1 MLRLTTWINTFGI
14 QKVYIIWIWSKT
26 VTTLGSRNS
35 PCFFPSFLQLFIC
48 SSFINIFFCDHK
60 GYDFGFF
67 TSCCLPGFIPLMKS
81 LCWCYCISFFHVQG
95 GISCFSF
102 QCSIHTI
109 HCSFSMTSSRK
120 HPFSIIIE
128 VFFMVKHV
136 WQLLAIFELTCAA
149 ISHKNGLIQLWIKLL
164 QGALNLLISCVNC
177 FSFVVKTV
185 RQFLWGALSEEK
197 EWLIG
202 LQNISFRDLAI
213 FWENEF
219 FLKNFNFWH
228 HIWGKG
234 VKIRL
239 FYAWSFF
246 HQLHRFGDRKK
257 KSHFQAPFQLF
268 FCINQLPTWENDDFW
283 QKKMSDYFFRFSKC
297 SLWSLKILCLTF
309 NYQLISWCF
318 GVCPIFLAICP
329 VNLRYSGPKSAEKW
343 PFPQQNKIQKKIL
356 AKFLIF
362 FRGPKGAPFDQFRCS
377 QWS

>member
-1 MLRLTTWINTFGI
+1 MNLR
-14 QKVYIIWIWSKT
+14 
-26 VTTLGSRNS
+26 
-35 PCFFPSFLQLFIC
+35 
-48 SSFINIFFCDHK
+48 
-60 GYDFGFF
+60 
-67 TSCCLPGFIPLMKS
+67 
-81 LCWCYCISFFHVQG
+81 
-95 GISCFSF
+95 
-102 QCSIHTI
+102 
-109 HCSFSMTSSRK
+109 
-120 HPFSIIIE
+120 
-128 VFFMVKHV
+128 
-136 WQLLAIFELTCAA
+136 
-149 ISHKNGLIQLWIKLL
+149 
-164 QGALNLLISCVNC
+164 
-177 FSFVVKTV
+177 
-185 RQFLWGALSEEK
+185 EED
-197 EWLIG
+197 
-202 LQNISFRDLAI
+202 SFRNLAI
-213 FWENEF
+213 FWQNEI

-228 HIWGKG
+228 YIWGKG

-318 GVCPIFLAICP
+318 GVCQIFLAICP

-377 QWS
+377 QWSWVMTLGGPKRFLWKNQGKKFHFLRNCKTIMERLLCK

>member
-1 MLRLTTWINTFGI
+1 MNLR
-14 QKVYIIWIWSKT
+14 
-26 VTTLGSRNS
+26 
-35 PCFFPSFLQLFIC
+35 
-48 SSFINIFFCDHK
+48 
-60 GYDFGFF
+60 
-67 TSCCLPGFIPLMKS
+67 
-81 LCWCYCISFFHVQG
+81 
-95 GISCFSF
+95 
-102 QCSIHTI
+102 
-109 HCSFSMTSSRK
+109 
-120 HPFSIIIE
+120 
-128 VFFMVKHV
+128 
-136 WQLLAIFELTCAA
+136 
-149 ISHKNGLIQLWIKLL
+149 
-164 QGALNLLISCVNC
+164 
-177 FSFVVKTV
+177 
-185 RQFLWGALSEEK
+185 EED
-197 EWLIG
+197 
-202 LQNISFRDLAI
+202 SFRNLAI
-213 FWENEF
+213 FWQNEI

-297 SLWSLKILCLTF
+297 SLRSLKIFCLTF

-329 VNLRYSGPKSAEKW
+329 VDLRYSGPISAEKW